1 MIVLNTLERKNYSED
16 LILITRIIAWLLEE
30 IDKNWKENYEQLVI
44 PGYITYYDEDER
56 KTFTILFCEGEDQ
69 KKIMNILQQPPG
81 EYKGKYIACIPSKEP
96 EVVRALTEEEMKNKE
111 KNQTEKENASEK
123 ETSE

>member
-1 MIVLNTLERKNYSED
+1 
-16 LILITRIIAWLLEE
+16 
-30 IDKNWKENYEQLVI
+30 
-44 PGYITYYDEDER
+44 
-56 KTFTILFCEGEDQ
+56 
-69 KKIMNILQQPPG
+69 MNILQQPPG

-123 ETSE
+123 ETTE